1 MQMPLPTIEAFYI
14 ILAERRQNKINEM
27 VKTISSVPL
36 SEMKFKVGDKVIFT
50 NRETGVK
57 LEKTFTILGFKK
69 PEEFYGREV
78 YLDWDAY
85 WFPVYK
91 SELELAQ

>member
-1 MQMPLPTIEAFYI
+1 MTWPTEEEFNNIRAEA
-14 ILAERRQNKINEM
+14 RQNKINAM
-27 VKTISSVPL
+27 VKTISPIPL

-57 LEKTFTILGFKK
+57 LEKTFTILGFEK
-69 PEEFYGREV
+69 PEELFGREV

>member
-1 MQMPLPTIEAFYI
+1 MPWPTVEEFNNT
-14 ILAERRQNKINEM
+14 LAEKRQNKINEM
-27 VKTISSVPL
+27 VKTISPVPL

-57 LEKTFTILGFKK
+57 SGKTFTILGFEK
-69 PEEFYGREV
+69 PEELSGREV
-78 YLDWDAY
+78 YLDWDSY

-91 SELELAQ
+91 DELELAQ